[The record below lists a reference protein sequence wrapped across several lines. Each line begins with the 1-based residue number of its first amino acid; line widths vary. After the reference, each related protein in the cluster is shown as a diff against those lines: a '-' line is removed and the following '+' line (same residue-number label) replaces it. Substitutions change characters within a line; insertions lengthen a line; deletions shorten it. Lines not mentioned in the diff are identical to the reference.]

1 MRVLCSTDAT
11 FWEPTPGQTETT
23 IAGIPLTFY
32 EGLITYILEVEI
44 AQYLENHCC
53 DTFAPCVV
61 LRKAMQICLP
71 HLSVC
76 KMWRQITSTIL
87 KQDKY
92 SILAPD
98 WTSPSDLEFDI
109 SSDYALQRSLR
120 GRYRAYIVIE
130 ESIDKSV
137 LKAYDYGGHD
147 GCHGKVKVV
156 LKVSNRR
163 ELFENEQAVYK
174 WLGATT
180 TCVSDVPQ
188 LYFADKYS
196 PEDPYYGLVLF
207 MLGPDLE
214 TLLSKCRNK
223 RFTTR
228 MTLGVAI
235 QLIGIYERFHAQGLL
250 HCNAKPGNFAIGP
263 DIPGQN
269 NRIFMFDFE
278 FSLHTQP
285 KSTGLG
291 KDPIQGWNG
300 LYKPIGFYSGVTP
313 SRRDDLE
320 GLGYVFSYLERGG
333 LPWGPFPGD
342 EKTWCQ
348 KVATP
353 TATLFDGMDPA
364 YKAYFNDVKA
374 LAWGEFPDYGKL
386 SGRFVEAWER
396 RGYGDTPQDIDWWS
410 EFKLR
415 TD

>member
-1 MRVLCSTDAT
+1 MRALCSTDAT
-11 FWEPTPGQTETT
+11 FWEPMPAQTT
-23 IAGIPLTFY
+23 IAGIPLTVY
-32 EGLITYILEVEI
+32 KDLIAYILDVEV
-44 AQYLENHCC
+44 APNLEKHCC

-76 KMWRQITSTIL
+76 KTWRQITSTIL
-87 KQDKY
+87 KQGKY
-92 SILAPD
+92 SMLTPDRTSILYWD
-98 WTSPSDLEFDI
+98 
-109 SSDYALQRSLR
+109 SSMYALLFSLG
-120 GRYRAYIVIE
+120 GRYRAYKAIE
-130 ESIDKSV
+130 ESRDKSV

-156 LKVSNRR
+156 LKVSESR
-163 ELFENEQAVYK
+163 ELFENEQAVYE
-174 WLGATT
+174 WLATAT

-196 PEDPYYGLVLF
+196 PESSYYGLVLF

-214 TLLSKCRNK
+214 ALRLKCHHN
-223 RFTTR
+223 RFTPR

-235 QLIGIYERFHAQGLL
+235 QLIGIYERFHAQGWL

-278 FSLHTQP
+278 YSLHTEP
-285 KSTGLG
+285 KPAGLG
-291 KDPIQGWNG
+291 REPIDGWNH
-300 LYKPIGFYSGVTP
+300 LYKPIGFYSGLTP

-320 GLGYVFSYLERGG
+320 GLGYVFSHLERGS
-333 LPWGPFPGD
+333 LPWQPRVTDG
-342 EKTWCQ
+342 ETWRQ
-348 KVATP
+348 KVVTP

-364 YKAYFNDVKA
+364 YKSYFDDVKA

-386 SGRFVEAWER
+386 AGRFVEAWKR
-396 RGYGDTPQDIDWWS
+396 RGYGDTPLDIDWWS
-410 EFKLR
+410 EFRLR
-415 TD
+415 EEMK

>member
-1 MRVLCSTDAT
+1 MPALCSTEAML
-11 FWEPTPGQTETT
+11 WEPMPGQTN

-32 EGLITYILEVEI
+32 KDLIAYILDVEV
-44 AQYLENHCC
+44 APHLENHCC
-53 DTFAPCVV
+53 DTSAPCVV

-76 KMWRQITSTIL
+76 KVWRQITSTIL

-92 SILAPD
+92 SMLAPANLI
-98 WTSPSDLEFDI
+98 PI
-109 SSDYALQRSLR
+109 SLYWGSKQYAIQRSLG
-120 GRYRAYIVIE
+120 GRYRAYKAIE
-130 ESIDKSV
+130 ESREKSV
-137 LKAYDYGGHD
+137 LKAFDYGGHD
-147 GCHGKVKVV
+147 GCHGKVQVV
-156 LKVSNRR
+156 LKVSNSR
-163 ELFENEQAVYK
+163 ELFENEQAVYD
-174 WLGATT
+174 WLSAATT
-180 TCVSDVPQ
+180 CASDVPQ

-196 PEDPYYGLVLF
+196 PEDLYYGLVLF

-214 TLLSKCRNK
+214 TLRWKCHHK
-223 RFTTR
+223 RFTPR

-235 QLIGIYERFHAQGLL
+235 QLIGIYERFHAQGWL

-278 FSLHTQP
+278 FSLHTEP
-285 KSTGLG
+285 KPAGVG
-291 KDPIQGWNG
+291 KDPIEGWNH
-300 LYKPIGFYSGVTP
+300 LYRPIGFYLGLTP

-320 GLGYVFSYLERGG
+320 GLGYVFSYLERRC
-333 LPWGPFPGD
+333 LPWEPCFEV
-342 EKTWCQ
+342 EKTWSQ

-364 YKAYFNDVKA
+364 YKSYFNDVKA

-386 SGRFVEAWER
+386 AGRFVEAWER
-396 RGYGDTPQDIDWWS
+396 RGYGDTPRDIDWWH

-415 TD
+415 KD

>member
-1 MRVLCSTDAT
+1 MRVLCSTGAT
-11 FWEPTPGQTETT
+11 FWEPMPGQIT

-32 EGLITYILEVEI
+32 KDLIAYILEVEV
-44 AQYLENHCC
+44 APHLENHCC
-53 DTFAPCVV
+53 DIAAPCVV

-76 KMWRQITSTIL
+76 KVWGQITSTIL
-87 KQDKY
+87 KQDN
-92 SILAPD
+92 LG
-98 WTSPSDLEFDI
+98 
-109 SSDYALQRSLR
+109 
-120 GRYRAYIVIE
+120 GRYKAYEAIE
-130 ESIDKSV
+130 ETMKKSV

-147 GCHGKVKVV
+147 GCHGKVQVV
-156 LKVSNRR
+156 LKVSSSR
-163 ELFENEQAVYK
+163 ELFENEQAVYD
-174 WLGATT
+174 WLAAATT
-180 TCVSDVPQ
+180 CASDVPQ

-196 PEDPYYGLVLF
+196 PEAPYYGLVLL

-214 TLLSKCRNK
+214 ALLSKCRHK
-223 RFTTR
+223 RFTPR

-235 QLIGIYERFHAQGLL
+235 QLIGIYERFHAQGWL
-250 HCNAKPGNFAIGP
+250 HCNAKPANFAIGP

-278 FSLHTQP
+278 FSHHTQQKP
-285 KSTGLG
+285 AGVG
-291 KDPIQGWNG
+291 EDPIQGWNG

-320 GLGYVFSYLERGG
+320 GLGYVFSYLERGC
-333 LPWGPFPGD
+333 LPWGPFLGE

-396 RGYGDTPQDIDWWS
+396 RGYCDTPQDIDWWS
-410 EFKLR
+410 VFKLR